1 VLGGTIIIGL
11 TLIALSWL
19 IARAFV
25 RTVLPELKSSEIY
38 GDVIEVPR
46 EAKRRAADTP
56 GGRAVN
62 TARSQCR
69 TGHALTHDKSAP
81 TS

>member
-1 VLGGTIIIGL
+1 MPWGVILCGL
-11 TLIALSWL
+11 ALIALSWL
-19 IARAFV
+19 IARVFV

-38 GDVIEVPR
+38 GDIIELP
-46 EAKRRAADTP
+46 EGAKRRAADTP

-69 TGHALTHDKSAP
+69 TGHALSHDKSAP